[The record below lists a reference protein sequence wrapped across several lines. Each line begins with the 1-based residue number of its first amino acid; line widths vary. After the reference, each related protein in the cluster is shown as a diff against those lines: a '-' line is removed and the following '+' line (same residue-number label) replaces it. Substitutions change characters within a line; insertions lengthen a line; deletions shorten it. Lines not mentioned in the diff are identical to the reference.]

1 MKGRSRPTAWR
12 SLRQLGPVTTCACGS
27 HGCPQR
33 RHRSSEA
40 APAAGGCR
48 TPPCEVAN
56 LAASKYIARQR
67 PLPRVTNRRLK
78 TEDRQPSEPGRLW
91 QADFPFAPSRVPVF
105 YGWVIVAISTLAII
119 FSIPGQTMGFSV
131 FTDILMEQLGLSR
144 VQLSSAY
151 FIGTILSGFTLPYL
165 GRVFDRIGARRM
177 VVYAAGSTALVLFY
191 LSQSR
196 RLLDAVPF
204 VERTVAAFLIITLG
218 FYLIRASAQGVLTMA
233 SRNAIGKWFD
243 YHRGI
248 ALAVSGVAVS
258 FAFSFAP
265 QGLDLLI
272 GRFGWSGAWIVLGVL
287 TLVVMASLGW
297 LLLRDNPE
305 ECGLLMDGA
314 AGTGQRRQQ
323 NADAV
328 AHRDYSRPEAL
339 RTWAFWAF
347 NLSFAFWSMFGTAA
361 TFHIVSIGGM
371 SGHARSEIIGYF
383 VPMAVISVLTNIFCG
398 WVSTHIRLKYLL
410 LMMNIAALAA
420 VYGTLDLDTGVGL
433 AFFVGGF
440 GVCGGAFA
448 ALSGIVWPRFFG
460 RTSLGAISGVGM
472 SSMVIGSGIGPLFFS
487 LSMKLSGSYD
497 LAFYLSAI
505 IPALLLAGSF
515 WADNP
520 QRQ

>member
-1 MKGRSRPTAWR
+1 MSSQA
-12 SLRQLGPVTTCACGS
+12 RQ
-27 HGCPQR
+27 
-33 RHRSSEA
+33 
-40 APAAGGCR
+40 
-48 TPPCEVAN
+48 
-56 LAASKYIARQR
+56 YIARQE
-67 PLPRVTNRRLK
+67 PYPRLSNRLLNSDDQH
-78 TEDRQPSEPGRLW
+78 ESEQSRLW
-91 QADFPFAPSRVPVF
+91 QADFPFAPSRFPIF

-144 VQLSSAY
+144 VQLSTAY
-151 FIGTILSGFTLPYL
+151 FVGTILSGFTLPYL

-177 VVYAAGSTALVLFY
+177 VVYAAGATALVLFY

-204 VERTVAAFLIITLG
+204 VERTVAAFLIITIG

-233 SRNAIGKWFD
+233 ARNAIGKWFD
-243 YHRGI
+243 YHRGS

-272 GRFGWSGAWIVLGVL
+272 GRFGWSGAWIVLGIL
-287 TLVVMASLGW
+287 TLAVMASLGW

-305 ECGLLMDGA
+305 ECGLLMDGVA
-314 AGTGQRRQQ
+314 PDSAGQRRQQ
-323 NADAV
+323 HADAI

-361 TFHIVSIGGM
+361 TFHIVSIGET
-371 SGHARSEIIGYF
+371 SGHPRSEIIGYF
-383 VPMAVISVLTNIFCG
+383 VPMALISVLTNIFCG
-398 WVSTHIRLKYLL
+398 WVSTHIRLKHLL
-410 LMMNIAALAA
+410 LMMNVAALAA
-420 VYGTLDLDTGVGL
+420 VYGTLVLDSGIGL
-433 AFFVGGF
+433 AFFVTGF

-460 RTSLGAISGVGM
+460 RASLGAISGVGM
-472 SSMVIGSGIGPLFFS
+472 SSMVIASGIGPLFFS
-487 LSMKLSGSYD
+487 LSMKLSGTYEPA
-497 LAFYLSAI
+497 LYLSAI
-505 IPALLLAGSF
+505 LPALLLAGSF